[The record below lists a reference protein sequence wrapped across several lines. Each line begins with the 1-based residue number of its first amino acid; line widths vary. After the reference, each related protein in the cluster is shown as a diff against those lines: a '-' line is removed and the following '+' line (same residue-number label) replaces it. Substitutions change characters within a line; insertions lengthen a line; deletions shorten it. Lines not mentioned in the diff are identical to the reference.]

1 MGRELDASGVLRPI
15 DATSLKSEFNGR
27 GFDVKST
34 VSVVFDTV
42 ATTLLRMTKMQLCK
56 ISKRQV

>member
-27 GFDVKST
+27 GFGVKST
-34 VSVVFDTV
+34 VSV
-42 ATTLLRMTKMQLCK
+42 TLD
-56 ISKRQV
+56 